1 MEQYS
6 VQYGQKK
13 ISFYL
18 SRKDVK
24 NVNLNV
30 KPDMTVMVSANKR
43 VPLDFI
49 KGYVKSKGNWILK
62 QQNLFEKTRSE
73 ENDKEFVSGE
83 TIRYLGKQ
91 YRLRVIEGEEEIK
104 FSQGYIHLWVKNKND
119 YKKKKELVQG
129 WLRQRAKLVFEG
141 SLERMYR
148 PIKKYGIKKPELRI
162 RQMRA
167 RWGSCIKD
175 KKIILLNLDL
185 IKAPKACVDYVVMHE
200 LIHFKYSGHNKEF
213 YSFLTALMP
222 DWKKRKEIL
231 DQEVVRE
238 L

>member
-6 VQYGQKK
+6 VQFGQKK

-73 ENDKEFVSGE
+73 ENNKEFVSGE

-119 YKKKKELVQG
+119 YKKKRELIQG
-129 WLRQRAKLVFEG
+129 WLRQRARLVFEE

-148 PIKKYGIKKPELRI
+148 PIKKYEIKKPEMRI
-162 RQMRA
+162 RQMKA

-175 KKIILLNLDL
+175 KNIILLNSDL